1 MGVEGSVG
9 VQFNQFLNS
18 DELYRLIDDTHPMNP
33 PGIRIDAMN
42 VLGNSRDPRAVRPII
57 ECCGDENPDIRQTA
71 TRALGRLQS
80 PRAVEALVMR
90 LCDQKEHLE
99 TRKQAAMALAVIR
112 GFAAIEGLKRI
123 CLDDTVDPSLKTYAK
138 EMLVYSEKK

>member
-9 VQFNQFLNS
+9 VQFNPLLNS
-18 DELYRLIDDTHPMNP
+18 DELYRLIGDTHPINP
-33 PGIRIDAMN
+33 PGIRIDALN

-57 ECCGDENPDIRQTA
+57 ECCGDENPEIRQTA

-80 PRAVEALVMR
+80 PRAVEALVVR
-90 LCDQKEHLE
+90 LCDREELLE

-112 GFAAIEGLKRI
+112 GFSAIEGLKQV
-123 CLDDTVDPSLKTYAK
+123 CLDDTDDPSLGAYAK